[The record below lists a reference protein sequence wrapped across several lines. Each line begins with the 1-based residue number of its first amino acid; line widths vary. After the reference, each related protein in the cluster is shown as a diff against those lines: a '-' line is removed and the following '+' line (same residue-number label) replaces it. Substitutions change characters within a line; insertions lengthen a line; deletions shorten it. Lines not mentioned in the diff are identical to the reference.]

1 MSQCDGS
8 ETVRKGTRWCLLA
21 NLFAEWIL
29 ASQSEHKAASSAQHI
44 TDANLLSQES
54 HCILIFAISPLRF
67 RSLTFSVHSS
77 PRPPPPP
84 GATKHSS
91 LSQPANTRPS
101 QKTKPKQNKT
111 KPNKKK
117 KKTETKQCKNKTRR
131 RCSQAFL
138 ARQRLKK
145 KIKKKKGNKRVQT
158 WSKKRKQKPRTR
170 RRRQKQPTKG
180 ETAQK
185 LK

>member
-1 MSQCDGS
+1 
-8 ETVRKGTRWCLLA
+8 
-21 NLFAEWIL
+21 
-29 ASQSEHKAASSAQHI
+29 
-44 TDANLLSQES
+44 LLSQES
-54 HCILIFAISPLRF
+54 HCILIFAIFLLWDLDPSHFLCLLLPN
-67 RSLTFSVHSS
+67 TA
-77 PRPPPPP
+77 PP
-84 GATKHSS
+84 GGNKTLL

-101 QKTKPKQNKT
+101 QKPNQNKT
-111 KPNKKK
+111 KQSQKKNFK

-138 ARQRLKK
+138 ARQRFFLKK
-145 KIKKKKGNKRVQT
+145 RKGNKRVQT

-185 LK
+185 LNKKERKRPQKEKKNLKICAIFELL